1 MTTTR
6 HEGEIRF
13 PDHISLIS
21 TTDPASHIT
30 YANQHFCDVAGYSAT
45 EMEGEPHNLVRHPDM
60 PKAAFADMW
69 RRLQQGK
76 SWMGLVKNRAKSG
89 QFYWVNAYVT
99 PILNDQQ
106 QIIEYQSVRTRP
118 QDHDIAW
125 AEQLYARIRDGKALP
140 WLTRLTLEPGQLCL
154 LLSGTALLG
163 MGASLVTGQP
173 GWGVITLLCL
183 LAQMGHGWHLQ
194 RRLARLL
201 AMAGEEQGSALCQVL
216 YARRQDSLAALE
228 LLLRMKK
235 AELRAVVGRSADTN
249 QQILQA
255 AEDDRG
261 HIQTI
266 DTHLQQQRAQ
276 SEQLAA
282 AITQMSQSIRDV
294 ADNAHQANALVGE
307 VQQVSASGQQAL
319 ATTRDSVDRLH
330 QELDA
335 SQGVLARLTQDS
347 QKINGILEVI
357 GQIADQTNLLSLN
370 AAIEAARAGEQGRGF
385 AVVADEVRS
394 LASRTGEATTEIT
407 SIIGRIQDTSQR
419 AVNEMDTE
427 LARVGKTVEHVADA
441 KQSITSIEHGCSE
454 ICQRIDQVGALLEQE
469 KSLIHA
475 INSNVGEMSRLAAKV
490 NDSARHAASE
500 ADTVA
505 TNSQALTRQTQ
516 HFHLAPPSR
525 H

>member
-173 GWGVITLLCL
+173 G
-183 LAQMGHGWHLQ
+183 
-194 RRLARLL
+194 
-201 AMAGEEQGSALCQVL
+201 
-216 YARRQDSLAALE
+216 
-228 LLLRMKK
+228 
-235 AELRAVVGRSADTN
+235 
-249 QQILQA
+249 
-255 AEDDRG
+255 
-261 HIQTI
+261 
-266 DTHLQQQRAQ
+266 
-276 SEQLAA
+276 
-282 AITQMSQSIRDV
+282 
-294 ADNAHQANALVGE
+294 
-307 VQQVSASGQQAL
+307 
-319 ATTRDSVDRLH
+319 
-330 QELDA
+330 
-335 SQGVLARLTQDS
+335 
-347 QKINGILEVI
+347 
-357 GQIADQTNLLSLN
+357 
-370 AAIEAARAGEQGRGF
+370 
-385 AVVADEVRS
+385 
-394 LASRTGEATTEIT
+394 
-407 SIIGRIQDTSQR
+407 
-419 AVNEMDTE
+419 
-427 LARVGKTVEHVADA
+427 
-441 KQSITSIEHGCSE
+441 
-454 ICQRIDQVGALLEQE
+454 
-469 KSLIHA
+469 
-475 INSNVGEMSRLAAKV
+475 
-490 NDSARHAASE
+490 
-500 ADTVA
+500 
-505 TNSQALTRQTQ
+505 
-516 HFHLAPPSR
+516 
-525 H
+525 

>member
-1 MTTTR
+1 MTTPQR
-6 HEGEIRF
+6 EGEIRF

-30 YANQHFCDVAGYSAT
+30 YANQHFCDVAGYSAS
-45 EMEGEPHNLVRHPDM
+45 EMDGVPHNLVRHPDM

-99 PILNDQQ
+99 PILNERQ

-118 QDHDIAW
+118 SEQDIAW
-125 AEQLYARIRDGKALP
+125 ADRLYARIRAGKALP
-140 WLTRLTLEPGQLCL
+140 WPSRLALEPGQLSL
-154 LLSGTALLG
+154 LLSATALLG
-163 MGASLVTGQP
+163 LGTSLVTSQP
-173 GWGVITLLCL
+173 WWSLISLLCL
-183 LAQMGHGWHLQ
+183 LGQMAHGWQLQ
-194 RRLARLL
+194 QRLDRLL
-201 AMAGEEQGSALCQVL
+201 ATAGEELGTPLCQVL
-216 YARRQDSLAALE
+216 YTRRRDSLGAIE

-266 DTHLQQQRAQ
+266 DTHLQQQRLQ

-282 AITQMSQSIRDV
+282 AITQMSHSIRDV
-294 ADNAHQANALVGE
+294 ANSAHQANTLVSE

-319 ATTRDSVDRLH
+319 ATTRSSVNQLH

-347 QKINGILEVI
+347 QKISGILEVI

-385 AVVADEVRS
+385 AVVADEIRALAQKTRS
-394 LASRTGEATTEIT
+394 STGEI
-407 SIIGRIQDTSQR
+407 SDMI
-419 AVNEMDTE
+419 
-427 LARVGKTVEHVADA
+427 
-441 KQSITSIEHGCSE
+441 
-454 ICQRIDQVGALLEQE
+454 GALQQSTRQLSDGMIQGAQTSALCQQHMGATAEVLDQINQMLAQVTHTSDE
-469 KSLIHA
+469 IAQAVSQQADVTSTLDQGIHQIHQLA
-475 INSNVGEMSRLAAKV
+475 NHTADSSRQALDGITLLVERLQNLSRLI
-490 NDSARHAASE
+490 N
-500 ADTVA
+500 
-505 TNSQALTRQTQ
+505 Q
-516 HFHLAPPSR
+516 FHD
-525 H
+525 